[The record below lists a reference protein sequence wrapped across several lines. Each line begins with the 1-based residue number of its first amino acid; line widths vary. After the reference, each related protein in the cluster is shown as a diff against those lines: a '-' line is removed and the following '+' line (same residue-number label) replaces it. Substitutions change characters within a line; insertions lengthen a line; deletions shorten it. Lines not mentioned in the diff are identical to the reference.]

1 LTFSLLNNSFY
12 LWLNYKAEKLRG
24 FVAMIFMKPLLWTNL
39 IMVLLA
45 LATLCPAGSLYTWTD
60 AQGVTHI
67 TETPPPPNARGQD
80 VFNYRPRTDAEL
92 KAIEEEKMAFKKQL
106 ENKAA
111 DQKAINARVKAKEA
125 SQRATE
131 AEAAADAAQNKADA
145 FRKQANTN
153 IRRMQ
158 RNKAT
163 TLRLEAEAQAARQKA
178 QSAQESA
185 QTAADRAAEAA
196 KKDTATD
203 PEMIPDQR

>member
-1 LTFSLLNNSFY
+1 
-12 LWLNYKAEKLRG
+12 
-24 FVAMIFMKPLLWTNL
+24 MKPLLWTTL
-39 IMVLLA
+39 IIVLLA
-45 LATLCPAGSLYTWTD
+45 FATLCPAGRLYTWTD

-80 VFNYRPRTDAEL
+80 VLNYRPRTDAEL
-92 KAIEEEKMAFKKQL
+92 NAIEEEKMALKKQL
-106 ENKAA
+106 ETKAA
-111 DQKAINARVKAKEA
+111 NQKAINARVKAQEA
-125 SQRATE
+125 SQRATD
-131 AEAAADAAQNKADA
+131 AEASAEAAQNKADA

-185 QTAADRAAEAA
+185 QSAADRAIEAG
-196 KKDTATD
+196 KQATTTD
-203 PEMIPDQR
+203 SEMTPDQR